1 MLFHKFMADDI
12 SMVRKIYAMAGLPMT
27 EQAATELQRFIDDH
41 PRGKH
46 GRVVY
51 KLKEDFGVDPDELR
65 KRFDF
70 YFKQFP
76 VQAETKN

>member
-1 MLFHKFMADDI
+1 MADDI
-12 SMVRKIYAMAGLPMT
+12 ATVKKIYAMADLPMT
-27 EQAATELQRFIDDH
+27 EQAATELQRFINDH

-51 KLKEDFGVDPDELR
+51 KLKEDFEVDPDELR

-70 YFKQFP
+70 YFRQFP
-76 VQAETKN
+76 VQAETKS